1 MWSDPVLQNTNY
13 IFWMKIFRS
22 LNNLDNLFILA
33 LKIIGLL
40 CAISIFANSDQIKVS
55 GTGQTAT
62 GTVTMCKVRGRWDQ

>member
-13 IFWMKIFRS
+13 F
-22 LNNLDNLFILA
+22 LDEDLQILKQFGQPFVLS

-55 GTGQTAT
+55 GTGQT
-62 GTVTMCKVRGRWDQ
+62 GTMTMCKVRGRWDQ